1 MRSKVKDFMT
11 KKVVTIGRETTIQE
25 MAHIFLTHTFD
36 LLPVVDKE
44 NNLLGVIAKKDLLS
58 PFVPEYFDLLED
70 IGFISDFGGL
80 ETVPGTILENLLLA
94 EDIMRE
100 NPVTI
105 DEEASCFK
113 ALALMASHDIRHLP
127 VVKKG
132 KLIGIV
138 SRTDILKVIFPR

>member
-1 MRSKVKDFMT
+1 MKAKIKDFMT
-11 KKVVTIGRETTIQE
+11 KKVVAIGRETTIKE
-25 MAHIFLTHTFD
+25 IAHIFLTHTFD
-36 LLPVVDKE
+36 LLPVVDKG

-70 IGFISDFGGL
+70 IGFISDFGSL
-80 ETVPGTILENLLLA
+80 ETIPGAILENLLVA

-127 VVKKG
+127 VVKKR

-138 SRTDILKVIFPR
+138 SRTDILKVIFPL

>member
-1 MRSKVKDFMT
+1 MKVKIKDFMT

-25 MAHIFLTHTFD
+25 IAHIFLTHTFD
-36 LLPVVDKE
+36 LLPVVDKG
-44 NNLLGVIAKKDLLS
+44 NNLLGIIAKKDLLS

-70 IGFISDFGGL
+70 IGFISDFGFL
-80 ETVPGTILENLLLA
+80 ETVPGAILENLLVA

-100 NPVTI
+100 NPITI
-105 DEEASCFK
+105 DKESSCFK

-127 VVKKG
+127 VVEKG

-138 SRTDILKVIFPR
+138 SRTDILKVIFSH